1 MARIKREL
9 TENSVRLKPTTKLA
23 ILEITRQDYI
33 EQLEELKKNK
43 EKYNYNEYRKTYQR
57 LCNLICYNNR
67 EIKKATGG
75 IENGN

>member
-1 MARIKREL
+1 MEIEKENTTTSVGLKL
-9 TENSVRLKPTTKLA
+9 TTRLK
-23 ILEITRQDYI
+23 ILEITKEDYI

-43 EKYNYNEYRKTYQR
+43 EKYDYKEYRKTYQR

-67 EIKKATGG
+67 EIKKAKGE